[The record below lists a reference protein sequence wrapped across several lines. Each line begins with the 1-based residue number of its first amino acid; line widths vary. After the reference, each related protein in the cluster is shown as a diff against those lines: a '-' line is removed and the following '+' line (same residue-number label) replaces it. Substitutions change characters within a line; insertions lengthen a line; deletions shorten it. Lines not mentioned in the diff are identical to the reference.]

1 VRGSYK
7 FFREARGRYRLK
19 VAVALPST
27 ALAEANSLLE
37 KTIKVGFMARALA
50 IYKVEQLVIYRD
62 ETEKIDERAL
72 LGKLFNYLACPQY
85 LRKKV
90 FPLDPNLRYVG
101 LLPPLN
107 TPNHPI
113 EKSVK
118 DLPKVC
124 YREGL
129 VVDKAAERYL
139 ADVGI
144 GASLAFQSSRKLKRG
159 DRVIL
164 RIVKRGDEIIEVR
177 EVKRDEVP
185 HYFGFVVDVTDLN
198 LKGLISSFKRDALI
212 IATSRYGREVHR
224 ELQNLLELMRKYNK
238 LLLIFGSPFRGLYDI
253 ARREGFDLDDEVH
266 MTLNFVP
273 SQGTKTVRI
282 EEALYSTL
290 AIINLLRCEVEG
302 VGPSQGNKD

>member
-1 VRGSYK
+1 M
-7 FFREARGRYRLK
+7 K
-19 VAVALPST
+19 VTVALPST

-50 IYKVEQLVIYRD
+50 IFKVEQLVIYRD
-62 ETEKIDERAL
+62 ETEGIDERVL

-90 FPLDPNLRYVG
+90 FPLDPDLRCTG

-118 DLPKVC
+118 DLPEVC

-129 VVDKAAERYL
+129 VIDKVGERYL
-139 ADVGI
+139 ADVGVETP
-144 GASLAFQSSRKLKRG
+144 LAFQSPRRLRRG

-164 RIVKRGDEIIEVR
+164 RIVKRGDEVTEVR
-177 EVKRDEVP
+177 EVERGKVP
-185 HYFGFVVDVTDLN
+185 HYFGFTVDVTDLN
-198 LKGLISSFKRDALI
+198 LKELISSFKRDALV

-224 ELQNLLELMRKYNK
+224 ELQNLLGLLRKYDK
-238 LLLIFGSPFRGLYDI
+238 LLLIFGSPFRGLYEM
-253 ARREGFDLDDEVH
+253 AKREGFNLDDEVH

-273 SQGTKTVRI
+273 GQGAKTVRV

-290 AIINLLRCEVEG
+290 AIINLLRHGVEG
-302 VGPSQGNKD
+302 LIRLEKIKD

>member
-1 VRGSYK
+1 LRI
-7 FFREARGRYRLK
+7 
-19 VAVALPST
+19 AVALPST

-50 IYKVEQLVIYRD
+50 IFKVEQLIIYCD
-62 ETEKIDERAL
+62 EAEGVDERAL
-72 LGKLFNYLACPQY
+72 LGKLFNYLTCPQY
-85 LRKKV
+85 FRKRV
-90 FPLDPNLRYVG
+90 FSLDPSLKYVG

-118 DLPKVC
+118 DLPEIC

-129 VVDKAAERYL
+129 VIGSARGRYL
-139 ADVGI
+139 ADVGVEVP
-144 GASLAFQSSRKLKRG
+144 LAFQSSRKLRRG

-164 RIVKRGDEIIEVR
+164 RIIKRGNEVA
-177 EVKRDEVP
+177 EVKEVERGEVP
-185 HYFGFVVDVTDLN
+185 HYFGFTVDVTNLN
-198 LKGLISSFKRDALI
+198 LKGMISSFKGDALV

-224 ELQNLLELMRKYNK
+224 EVQNLLELMRKYEK
-238 LLLIFGSPFRGLYDI
+238 MLLIFGSPLRGLYEI
-253 ARREGFDLDDEVH
+253 AKREGFDLDEEVH

-273 SQGTKTVRI
+273 GQGTKTVRV

-290 AIINLLRCEVEG
+290 AIINLLRYEVEG
-302 VGPSQGNKD
+302 LSVLRK